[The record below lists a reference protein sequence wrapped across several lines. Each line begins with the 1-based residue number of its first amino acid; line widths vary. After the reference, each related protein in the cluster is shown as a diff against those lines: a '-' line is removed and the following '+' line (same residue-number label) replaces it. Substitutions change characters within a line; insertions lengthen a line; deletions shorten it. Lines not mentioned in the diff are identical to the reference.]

1 MSRKKALLFSLISF
15 LAALVSCFVFSIF
28 NNAYI
33 LALVFIFVALGLF
46 LNIKYS
52 RCPYCHHY
60 LSRVPLEAYCPYCG
74 QYFSGDEN

>member
-15 LAALVSCFVFSIF
+15 LAALVSCLVFSVF

-52 RCPYCHHY
+52 
-60 LSRVPLEAYCPYCG
+60 
-74 QYFSGDEN
+74 